1 MSADADLMDRVAE
14 LEGFTSRLVLAGD
27 DRDGWGAWHNLLET
41 RLMQERKFSQE
52 VVAIALAEMR
62 DHIVDLCKTTIETM
76 LSKNIRGTHDAKA
89 KYAVGDVVAHDG
101 ASFIARRD
109 DPGPCPG
116 PGWQLMARQG
126 QRGIAGPR
134 GERGLPG
141 KTITGWIVDRSCYR
155 VTPRFDDGTLGSP
168 LDLRALFEQNDTEPL

>member
-1 MSADADLMDRVAE
+1 MTTDLQDRVAE
-14 LEGFTSRLVLAGD
+14 LEGFTSRLVLAGN

-41 RLMQERKFSQE
+41 RLVQERKFSQE
-52 VVAIALAEMR
+52 VVAIALASIR
-62 DHIVDLCKTTIETM
+62 DHIVDLCKATIEAM
-76 LSKNIRGTHDAKA
+76 LTKNIRGTHDAKA

-101 ASFIARRD
+101 ASFIARKD

-134 GERGLPG
+134 GERGPPG
-141 KTITGWIVDRSCYR
+141 PVISKWIVDREAFTAMPVYDNG
-155 VTPRFDDGTLGSP
+155 VFGPKLE
-168 LDLRALFEQNDTEPL
+168 LRALFENDTAVP

>member
-1 MSADADLMDRVAE
+1 MSTDADLMDRVAE

-116 PGWQLMARQG
+116 PGWQLMAKQG

-134 GERGLPG
+134 GERGPQGPVISKWLIDQAAF
-141 KTITGWIVDRSCYR
+141 T
-155 VTPRFDDGTLGSP
+155 VTPVYDNGIFGP
-168 LDLRALFEQNDTEPL
+168 MLDLSSLFEPGPPK